1 MKVSVREVA
10 RKLSLSPATV
20 SRVMKGDYGK
30 GALSIATATRVLDY
44 CFGQGFIS
52 KSDRDN
58 VLYKMK
64 SQTSGKNVFCLTC
77 FEGLWGHN
85 AIYSSAVSAFQDCGE
100 YTSLFTVR
108 NKSDLNRFPFDQAS
122 VIVVFGRMR
131 PETQRYLLDN
141 NTPVILVDNYVPN
154 ARWSSVNSDN
164 LDATTRA
171 VDFLAKQGHTRIAFV
186 CRHEDEPQKTYN
198 LHQRQSGY
206 IVGMC
211 NNGLDYQDL
220 IITSNTPANYYS
232 PDFRESVMQDLQEL
246 AERLLSL
253 DPLPTAVVAAN
264 DLTGHVVRTLAAQKG
279 LSVPGDISIIGH
291 DAQHR
296 IPGVVHFE
304 PISSM
309 AVDWQEIGKSVV
321 NLYMEIVSSEG
332 GIQKRVLIPSAID
345 DVGTVSVPRKN

>member
-1 MKVSVREVA
+1 
-10 RKLSLSPATV
+10 
-20 SRVMKGDYGK
+20 
-30 GALSIATATRVLDY
+30 
-44 CFGQGFIS
+44 
-52 KSDRDN
+52 
-58 VLYKMK
+58 
-64 SQTSGKNVFCLTC
+64 
-77 FEGLWGHN
+77 
-85 AIYSSAVSAFQDCGE
+85 
-100 YTSLFTVR
+100 
-108 NKSDLNRFPFDQAS
+108 
-122 VIVVFGRMR
+122 
-131 PETQRYLLDN
+131 
-141 NTPVILVDNYVPN
+141 
-154 ARWSSVNSDN
+154 
-164 LDATTRA
+164 
-171 VDFLAKQGHTRIAFV
+171 
-186 CRHEDEPQKTYN
+186 
-198 LHQRQSGY
+198 
-206 IVGMC
+206 
-211 NNGLDYQDL
+211 
-220 IITSNTPANYYS
+220 
-232 PDFRESVMQDLQEL
+232 MQDLQEL